1 MFVVFLIGF
10 SHVGFVV
17 VVVVL
22 GGGFL
27 FLISTYCSF
36 NISHVIH
43 FVI

>member
-22 GGGFL
+22 GGGGGSCFSFL
-27 FLISTYCSF
+27 LIAVLTF
-36 NISHVIH
+36 HM
-43 FVI
+43 